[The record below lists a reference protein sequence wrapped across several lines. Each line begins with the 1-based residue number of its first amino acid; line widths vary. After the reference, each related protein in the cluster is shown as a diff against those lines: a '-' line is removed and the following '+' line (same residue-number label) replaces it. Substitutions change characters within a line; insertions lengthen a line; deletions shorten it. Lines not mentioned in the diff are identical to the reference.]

1 MSSIFDLKE
10 SVEELSSANQG
21 LARMAYEQHAPTR
34 DVTQSNFPNG
44 AIHFRWQTSG
54 EKWWIPSR
62 SYIRMRCKLSKANGT
77 QLSVGDD
84 IAPNMGLCANL
95 FQSAEFRI
103 NDKTVSRISDFM
115 PQVDALETRLSKS
128 KSYLDGLGM
137 SVNLWD
143 PDFAKRQSV
152 VCSDSEYNKNVIE
165 SEVSKSNLG
174 YDVQNT
180 LQIAADTALLTFGN
194 GGGNAPPLNNTVWQV
209 GDEILIE
216 QTIPSLQ
223 TFKYTVSAIVSDTVL
238 ELNGVKTRELLAQAY
253 TFYRVRKESKNN
265 ARKVT
270 EFELTWSP
278 PLSIM
283 KIGHALPS
291 MKAELVLNPQTSSVY
306 KNLAIQSKGAPKTA
320 GTDYEFSVENMYFY
334 CNTVEGPRAD
344 DVTYLLDLDS
354 VNCQSEQF
362 SSTPSNFFQTN
373 FDVSPSTYALTCA
386 YQDTRSG
393 NDTTLSAS
401 IFKVDND
408 LKTSADEE
416 LKLSRFFINYSGQNL
431 PQPKTLGLSMIKA
444 LASIECY

>member
-1 MSSIFDLKE
+1 MSSIFDLKA

-77 QLSVGDD
+77 QLSVNDN

-103 NDKTVSRISDFM
+103 NDKTVARISDFM

-152 VCSDSEYNKNVIE
+152 VCSDSVYNKNVIE
-165 SEVSKSNLG
+165 SKVSKSDLG
-174 YDVQNT
+174 YDAPNT
-180 LQIAADTALLTFGN
+180 LAIEADTAVITFAF
-194 GGGNAPPLNNTVWQV
+194 GGGDVPPDNNNVWQV
-209 GDEILIE
+209 GDEIWIE
-216 QTIPSLQ
+216 ILGGKTE
-223 TFKYTVSAIVSDTVL
+223 KYTVSAILSATTL
-238 ELNGVKTRELLAQAY
+238 ELNGQKTREILAQAY
-253 TFYRVRKESKNN
+253 NFYRVRKESKNY
-265 ARKVT
+265 ARKVS
-270 EFELTWSP
+270 EFELTWCP
-278 PLSIM
+278 PLSIF

-306 KNLAIQSKGAPKTA
+306 KNLAIQSKGAPKIA
-320 GTDYEFSVENMYFY
+320 GTDYEFSVETMYFY

-362 SSTPSNFFQTN
+362 STTPSHFFQTN

-408 LKTSADEE
+408 LKTSSDEE
-416 LKLSRFFINYSGQNL
+416 LKLSRFFINYAGQNL

-444 LASIECY
+444 LASIKCY